1 MSWRMPSR
9 IGVVAGMSIVMLAVA
24 RLATAQ
30 CDGPKRPPK
39 PAEAKSYAD
48 AFALFQR
55 MAPPTPAGF
64 TAIDSRTES
73 TITFICGDASESFTR
88 WSFSRTFNRNAADM
102 QARGDA
108 ALEKT
113 QAVAARAAERNKA
126 KEAKLADLDRRVAE
140 LAKRVEAA
148 AASQNFAAMAAISEE
163 SNKLAEERA
172 ALMTDSAAESEM
184 AAIGAEVE
192 RDGTAQFTMIY
203 GETDVT
209 RSSAFK
215 PMTSA
220 VGKGYRQ
227 DYKDRNGN
235 PISDLVVV
243 LPPVAGVAGQTVVQ
257 INGDTARAEG
267 LLKAT
272 KLR

>member
-1 MSWRMPSR
+1 MSWRTPSR
-9 IGVVAGMSIVMLAVA
+9 IAAILVPSVLVLFTPRIAA
-24 RLATAQ
+24 AQ
-30 CDGPKRPPK
+30 CGGSKRAPT

-48 AFALFQR
+48 AYALFQR
-55 MAPPTPAGF
+55 MVPPTPTGF

-73 TITFICGDASESFTR
+73 TLTFICPDPNLNFTR

-108 ALEKT
+108 ALKKT
-113 QAVAARAAERNKA
+113 EAVTARAAERQKA
-126 KEAKLADLDRRVAE
+126 KEAKLADIDRRTAD
-140 LAKRVEAA
+140 LAKRIEAA
-148 AASQNFAAMAAISEE
+148 AAKQNIAAMAAISEE
-163 SNKLAEERA
+163 STKLAEERR
-172 ALMTDSAAESEM
+172 ALTEDSTADAEM
-184 AAIGAEVE
+184 KAIGAEVS
-192 RDGTAQFTMIY
+192 RDQTAQFTMTY

-215 PMTSA
+215 PMPSA

-227 DYKDRNGN
+227 DSQDKDGN
-235 PISDLVVV
+235 PSTDLVVV
-243 LPPVAGVAGQTVVQ
+243 LPPVPGVSGQTVVQ
-257 INGDTARAEG
+257 ISGDTARAEG

>member
-1 MSWRMPSR
+1 M
-9 IGVVAGMSIVMLAVA
+9 AA
-24 RLATAQ
+24 AQ
-30 CDGPKRPPK
+30 CEGPKRPPK

-48 AFALFQR
+48 GFALFQR

-64 TAIDSRTES
+64 TATDSRTAS
-73 TITFICGDASESFTR
+73 TITFICGDANENFTR

-102 QARGDA
+102 QARSDT
-108 ALEKT
+108 ALKKT
-113 QAVAARAAERNKA
+113 EAVTARAAERNKA
-126 KEAKLADLDRRVAE
+126 KEAKLADLDRRQAD
-140 LAKRVEAA
+140 LAKRIEAL

-172 ALMTDSAAESEM
+172 ALMTDSAAEAET
-184 AAIGAEVE
+184 AAIGAEVG

-227 DYKDRNGN
+227 DYQDRDGN
-235 PISDLVVV
+235 PVCDLVVV
-243 LPPVAGVAGQTVVQ
+243 LPPVAGVAGQTLVQ
-257 INGDTARAEG
+257 IHGDTARAEG
-267 LLKAT
+267 LLKST

>member
-1 MSWRMPSR
+1 MSWRVSSR
-9 IGVVAGMSIVMLAVA
+9 IRVVAGMSVVVLAAA

-48 AFALFQR
+48 GFALFQR

-64 TAIDSRTES
+64 TAADSRTES
-73 TITFICGDASESFTR
+73 TVTFICGDATDNFTR
-88 WSFSRTFNRNAADM
+88 WSFSRTYSRNPADM

-108 ALEKT
+108 ALTKT
-113 QAVAARAAERNKA
+113 QAVTARAAERNKA
-126 KEAKLADLDRRVAE
+126 KEAKLADLDRRVAD
-140 LAKRVEAA
+140 LAKRIEAA

-163 SNKLAEERA
+163 SNKMAEERA
-172 ALMTDSAAESEM
+172 ALMTDGAAESEM
-184 AAIGAEVE
+184 AAIGADVD

-227 DYKDRNGN
+227 DYQDRYGN
-235 PISDLVVV
+235 PVSDLVVV
-243 LPPVAGVAGQTVVQ
+243 LPPVAGVAGQTLVQ

-267 LLKAT
+267 LLKAA